1 MRLEKGREAMATSCN
16 NRMQM
21 RERDGRGRGRR
32 KDGKRWRQAG
42 NYGRKNGIEQEMRR
56 VAAGGK
62 TAADE
67 DRDDNNWQ
75 ITVGKGGRE
84 RQKQGRLLEKV

>member
-1 MRLEKGREAMATSCN
+1 
-16 NRMQM
+16 
-21 RERDGRGRGRR
+21 
-32 KDGKRWRQAG
+32 
-42 NYGRKNGIEQEMRR
+42 MRR